1 METGLPLNPV
11 ATVLTFIVEF
21 QADKTVPAPLIIEKP
36 ETGALGVVSLSL
48 LRLCTAAPSV

>member
-36 ETGALGVVSLSL
+36 EAGAFGVLSLSL
-48 LRLCTAAPSV
+48 RIVCTAAPSV